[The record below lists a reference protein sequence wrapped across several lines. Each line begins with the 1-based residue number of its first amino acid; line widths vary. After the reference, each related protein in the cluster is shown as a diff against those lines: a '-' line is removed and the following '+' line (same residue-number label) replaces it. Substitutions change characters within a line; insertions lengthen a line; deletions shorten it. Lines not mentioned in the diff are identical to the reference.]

1 LNSKFSFYWINFA
14 LDDFYDYISVMKIIL
29 ISILAGITLLA
40 HAQEF
45 ETDKQLLKE
54 FQDMKFGMFVHWGP
68 VSLRGT
74 EIGWSR
80 GSEIPIE
87 EYDNLY
93 KEFNPVKFNAE
104 EWIKILKAAGMK
116 YFVIT
121 TRHHDGFS
129 LWPTGY
135 SDYNIASTPYK
146 NDLLMDLK
154 KACDKYGIL
163 FGTYYSICD
172 WKDPL
177 YPLGS
182 PAGKTIK
189 ETGNMEEF
197 IPVLKGQLKELV
209 EDYNTKVLWFDGEW
223 EEPWTHEMGQDL
235 YQYLK
240 GLNENILINNRV
252 DKGRKGMEGI
262 TISNKYAGDFATPE
276 QQIGT
281 YDIENPWESCITI
294 CRQWAW
300 KPNDEM
306 KSLEECLFTLLKTV
320 GGGGNLL
327 LNVGPMPDGRIEP
340 RQAERLKE
348 MGVWLGKYGESVYG
362 TTGGPYKPTDWL
374 TSTRKGNAIYIT
386 LLNYNESSLELPFP
400 FETEIESCRLLEGGN
415 LVFNKS
421 NEVLNIELPKNLTG
435 ELTTVLKINI
445 GNDAINLETISWTYY

>member
-1 LNSKFSFYWINFA
+1 
-14 LDDFYDYISVMKIIL
+14 MKIFLIPIL
-29 ISILAGITLLA
+29 SCITFLA
-40 HAQEF
+40 HAQNYN
-45 ETDKQLLKE
+45 TDTQLLKE

-68 VSLRGT
+68 VSLKGT

-80 GSEIPIE
+80 GLEVPIE

-93 KEFNPVKFNAE
+93 REFNPLKFNAE
-104 EWIKILKAAGMK
+104 EWIETLKEGGMK

-135 SDYNIASTPYK
+135 SDYNIAATPYEQ
-146 NDLLMDLK
+146 DVLADLK
-154 KACDKYGIL
+154 KACDKYGIM

-172 WKDPL
+172 WKHPL

-182 PAGKTIK
+182 PGGTTGK
-189 ETGNMEEF
+189 ETGDMEKF
-197 IPVLKGQLKELV
+197 VPLIKGQLRELI
-209 EDYNTKVLWFDGEW
+209 ENYNTKILWFDGEW

-240 GLNENILINNRV
+240 GLDENILINNRV

-262 TISNKYAGDFATPE
+262 TISDEYAGDFATPE
-276 QQIGT
+276 QQIGR
-281 YDIENPWESCITI
+281 YDIENAWESCITI

-300 KPNDEM
+300 KPDDEL

-340 RQAERLKE
+340 RQADRLKE
-348 MGVWLGKYGESVYG
+348 MGEWLKKYGESVYG
-362 TTGGPYKPTDWL
+362 TTGGPYKPTEWL
-374 TSTRKGNAIYIT
+374 TSTRRGNTIYIN
-386 LLNYNESSLELPFP
+386 LLKYDKNTLELPFP
-400 FETEIESCRLLEGGN
+400 FDAEIESVQLFNGEN
-415 LVFNKS
+415 LVFSKS
-421 NEVLNIELPKNLTG
+421 NEILYIGLPIKVSGDLI
-435 ELTTVLKINI
+435 TVLKINI
-445 GNDAINLETISWTYY
+445 NNDAGSLETVALKDTLPGKPF

>member
-1 LNSKFSFYWINFA
+1 
-14 LDDFYDYISVMKIIL
+14 MKIFLIPIL
-29 ISILAGITLLA
+29 TCITFLA
-40 HAQEF
+40 HPQNYN
-45 ETDKQLLKE
+45 TDTQLLKE

-68 VSLRGT
+68 VSLKGT

-80 GSEIPIE
+80 GLEVPIE

-93 KEFNPVKFNAE
+93 KEFNPAKFNAE
-104 EWIKILKAAGMK
+104 EWIETLKEAGMK

-135 SDYNIASTPYK
+135 SDYNIAATPYEQ
-146 NDLLMDLK
+146 DVLMDLK
-154 KACDKYGIL
+154 KACDKYGIM

-172 WKDPL
+172 WKHPL

-182 PAGKTIK
+182 PGGTTGK
-189 ETGNMEEF
+189 ETGDMEKF
-197 IPVLKGQLKELV
+197 VPLIKGQLRELI
-209 EDYNTKVLWFDGEW
+209 ETYNTKILWFDGEW

-240 GLNENILINNRV
+240 GLDENILINNRV

-262 TISNKYAGDFATPE
+262 TISDEYAGDFATPE
-276 QQIGT
+276 QQIGR
-281 YDIENPWESCITI
+281 YDIENAWESCITI

-300 KPNDEM
+300 KPDDEL

-340 RQAERLKE
+340 RQADRLMEMGEWLKE
-348 MGVWLGKYGESVYG
+348 YGESVYG
-362 TTGGPYKPTDWL
+362 TTGGPYKPTEWL
-374 TSTRKGNAIYIT
+374 TSTRKGNTIYIN
-386 LLNYNESSLELPFP
+386 LLEYDKPALQLPFP
-400 FETEIESCRLLEGGN
+400 FDTEIESVQLFNGEN
-415 LVFNKS
+415 LVFSKS
-421 NEVLNIELPKNLTG
+421 NEILYIGLPIRVSGDLI
-435 ELTTVLKINI
+435 TVLKINI
-445 GNDAINLETISWTYY
+445 NNDAGSLETVALQDTLPGKPF